1 MKHFTMQFSEIKGDC
16 RFSGTLATDRG
27 GHLYDSRLRHALQT
41 SRRPLSEKE
50 LRTVEAMTALRQT
63 ARLTRQLMDR
73 WAEKHGLSEGRLHV
87 LFTLASAPDHQLP
100 LGELADQLDVAA
112 QRHGAHR
119 SPRARR
125 PGDTRRRSRRPP
137 ADLRASDASRWEAA
151 RGYARPRARMATQN
165 RRRPLYRGVGSASA
179 QLPAADR
186 KHDRR
191 DGVAEEERMR
201 NDIQPPAGKP
211 AESGHLTE
219 GLTRWGTIGV
229 VAGTMLALLLAALD
243 QTIVGTAM
251 PRIVAELNGLN
262 YYSWVITAYLVA
274 STIMVPIAG
283 KLGDLFGRKPFLL
296 AGMIG
301 FVAASALCGQS
312 HSMLELVTFR
322 TIQGIFGGML
332 FATVFAVIGDLF
344 PPSQRARLAGLFGAV
359 FGLSSIVGPTA
370 GGYIT
375 DSWGWRWV
383 FYVNLP
389 VGLIAV
395 LLVVV
400 TMPYV
405 RSSASIRDIDFP
417 GAGLLI
423 AGLVPL
429 MVALS
434 ITRDHGWT
442 SPEVLGLLAAA
453 ALLLAIFFIVELR
466 TDHPIVPFS
475 LFKNS
480 TFSVSMI
487 VGFLTGFGMFG
498 TIVFVPL
505 IYQGVLGVSA
515 TNSGQLLTPM
525 MLGLIVAS
533 TLVGQAMVRIRYYRF
548 LGTAGI
554 VVMLVGMWLLS
565 QVTVTA

>member
-1 MKHFTMQFSEIKGDC
+1 MSSDIQ
-16 RFSGTLATDRG
+16 
-27 GHLYDSRLRHALQT
+27 
-41 SRRPLSEKE
+41 RP
-50 LRTVEAMTALRQT
+50 A
-63 ARLTRQLMDR
+63 
-73 WAEKHGLSEGRLHV
+73 GN
-87 LFTLASAPDHQLP
+87 
-100 LGELADQLDVAA
+100 
-112 QRHGAHR
+112 
-119 SPRARR
+119 
-125 PGDTRRRSRRPP
+125 
-137 ADLRASDASRWEAA
+137 ASDS
-151 RGYARPRARMATQN
+151 
-165 RRRPLYRGVGSASA
+165 
-179 QLPAADR
+179 
-186 KHDRR
+186 
-191 DGVAEEERMR
+191 
-201 NDIQPPAGKP
+201 
-211 AESGHLTE
+211 SGHLTA

-312 HSMLELVTFR
+312 HGMLELVTFR

-344 PPSQRARLAGLFGAV
+344 PPTQRARLAGLFGAV

-389 VGLIAV
+389 VGIIAV
-395 LLVVV
+395 LLVIA

-405 RSSASIRDIDFP
+405 RSSASLRDIDFL
-417 GAGLLI
+417 GAGMLI

-442 SPEVLGLLAAA
+442 SPEVLGLLGVAAV
-453 ALLLAIFFIVELR
+453 LLIAFFVVETR
-466 TDHPIVPFS
+466 TDHPIVPFG

-548 LGTAGI
+548 LGTGGI
-554 VVMLVGMWLLS
+554 VVMLVGMYLLS
-565 QVTVTA
+565 QVTATTSRLEVVRDIVLVGAGLGTTFPLYLTAVQTALPRNFLGVASSQIQFWRQIGGTIGTAVLGSVLAQRLPLHVQEQVASLHLPSQVALRFVSAGGSNPQTLFDPAQIAARRAQAGALGPQGGAIFDQVLHAIRAGLATTLHEIFLYGAAVLILALIASVFLNDVPLRGRQPAQEEGAPVAAA